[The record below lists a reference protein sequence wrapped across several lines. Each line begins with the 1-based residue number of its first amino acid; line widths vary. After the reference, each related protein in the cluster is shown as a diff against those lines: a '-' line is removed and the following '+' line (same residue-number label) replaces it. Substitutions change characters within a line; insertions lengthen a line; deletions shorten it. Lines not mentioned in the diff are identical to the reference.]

1 MHQTRRVAGMWGIIV
16 PVVTGLGWAS
26 SAAEGSSITV
36 TETFSYADGSGD
48 ETVLLPQFDT
58 LGGTRELT
66 GVTLSLDLSTTLR
79 ASFQNGL
86 DVGQVVEVTTSGYY
100 LYNQIGAW
108 FGGAGPGTGGPYGYL
123 NLGTDIADGSGDDW
137 DITFDVGPNEFV
149 ELEQMRSVSATIQYS
164 GAGLIEEITDN
175 IIGSGMMSYRIGS
188 GLNVDGIFTGDT
200 FAWADGEYI
209 GAWVGDLAFP
219 QWFDLSGSISVTYDF
234 VVIPLPGAVWL
245 GGAGM
250 LAVGM
255 LRRRVAAS
263 AGR

>member
-48 ETVLLPQFDT
+48 EIVLLPQFDT

-86 DVGQVVEVTTSGYY
+86 DVGQVVEVTTNGYFES
-100 LYNQIGAW
+100 NQIGAW
-108 FGGAGPGTGGPYGYL
+108 FGGAGWLGAPYSL
-123 NLGTDIADGSGDDW
+123 LHLDTDIDDW

-149 ELEQMRSVSATIQYS
+149 ELEQMRSGSAMIQYS

-188 GLNVDGIFTGDT
+188 GLNEDGIFTADT
-200 FAWADGEYI
+200 FAWADGDFI
-209 GAWVGDLAFP
+209 GGWVGDLAFP

-245 GGAGM
+245 GGVGVLAAG
-250 LAVGM
+250 V
-255 LRRRVAAS
+255 LRRRVGQS
-263 AGR
+263 VGR

>member
-48 ETVLLPQFDT
+48 EIVLLPQFDT

-86 DVGQVVEVTTSGYY
+86 DVGQVVEVVTSGYTMS
-100 LYNQIGAW
+100 NEIGAW
-108 FGGAGPGTGGPYGYL
+108 FGGTNGYGGINGPVEPYAFFHL
-123 NLGTDIADGSGDDW
+123 DTDIDDW

-149 ELEQMRSVSATIQYS
+149 EFEQM
-164 GAGLIEEITDN
+164 
-175 IIGSGMMSYRIGS
+175 
-188 GLNVDGIFTGDT
+188 
-200 FAWADGEYI
+200 
-209 GAWVGDLAFP
+209 
-219 QWFDLSGSISVTYDF
+219 
-234 VVIPLPGAVWL
+234 
-245 GGAGM
+245 
-250 LAVGM
+250 
-255 LRRRVAAS
+255 
-263 AGR
+263 